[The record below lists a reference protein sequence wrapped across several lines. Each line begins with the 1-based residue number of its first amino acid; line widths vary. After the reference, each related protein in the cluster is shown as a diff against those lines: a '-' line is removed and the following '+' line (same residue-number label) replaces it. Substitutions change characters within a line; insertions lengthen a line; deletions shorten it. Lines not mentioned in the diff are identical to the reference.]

1 MTGAGAAATVARRAR
16 PLPAIL
22 PIGIVVTVIA
32 AVAVHGFPSPRNLG
46 NLGLQASIL
55 LMLAMPMTLIIMSE
69 GLDLSAGAVLSLC
82 GVVLA
87 EALATGHGL
96 AAGLA
101 LSLAVGLAFGTLNGV
116 LVALLRLPPFVVT
129 LGTLGIA
136 QGASLVITDGNAV
149 AGLGPDI
156 SALYASTLGGVPF
169 PVLLAVLTWLLT
181 HVLLYWTR
189 FGTYVFAIG
198 GNRDA
203 LVLAGARAN
212 AYHIAIYALGGLI
225 SGVAALLLI
234 GRMNAAH
241 PTVAIGMEF
250 DAIAAVVLGGTSFE
264 RGDGWLTGTVLG
276 VLTITILRNA
286 LDLLGIESS
295 LQVVSIG
302 VLIMIVITVDS
313 LRRGRLVHA

>member
-1 MTGAGAAATVARRAR
+1 VTTARQAVTRRAR

-22 PIGIVVTVIA
+22 PIGIAVTVIA
-32 AVAVHGFPSPRNLG
+32 LLGVHGFSSARNVT

-55 LMLAMPMTLIIMSE
+55 LMLALPMTLIIMSE

-82 GVVLA
+82 GVALA

-96 AAGLA
+96 GAALA
-101 LSLAVGLAFGTLNGV
+101 LSVVVGLAFGVGNG
-116 LVALLRLPPFVVT
+116 LLISLLRLPPFVVT

-136 QGASLVITDGNAV
+136 QGAALVITDGNAV
-149 AGLGPDI
+149 SGLGPAI
-156 SALYASTLGGVPF
+156 STLYGTNVAGIPF
-169 PVLLAVLTWLLT
+169 PVLLAFVTWLVT

-203 LVLAGARAN
+203 LVLAGAPASL
-212 AYHIAIYALGGLI
+212 YHVAIYAFGGI
-225 SGVAALLLI
+225 VSGLAALLLI

-264 RGDGWLTGTVLG
+264 RGDGWLAGTVLG

-302 VLIMIVITVDS
+302 VLIMIVITLDS
-313 LRRGRLVHA
+313 VRKARLPVRAA

>member
-1 MTGAGAAATVARRAR
+1 MNRGQVRSVVRRTR
-16 PLPAIL
+16 GIPAIL
-22 PIGIVVTVIA
+22 PIGILVTML
-32 AVAVHGFPSPRNLG
+32 AVLGVHGFASGRNIG

-82 GVVLA
+82 GVALA
-87 EALATGHGL
+87 EALSRGVSLPVAFM
-96 AAGLA
+96 
-101 LSLAVGLAFGTLNGV
+101 LSIGVGLAFGIANGA
-116 LVALLRLPPFVVT
+116 LIALLRLPPFVVT

-136 QGASLVITDGNAV
+136 QGASLVVTEGNAIS
-149 AGLGPDI
+149 GLGPGI
-156 SALYASTLGGVPF
+156 SRLYASSVMGVPF
-169 PVLLAVLTWLLT
+169 PVLLALATWLVT

-212 AYHIAIYALGGLI
+212 VYHVAIYAFGGLV
-225 SGVAALLLI
+225 SGITALLLI

-264 RGDGWLTGTVLG
+264 RGEGWLAGTVLG
-276 VLTITILRNA
+276 VVTITMLRNA

-302 VLIMIVITVDS
+302 VLIMVVITVDS
-313 LRRGRLVHA
+313 LRKARFAHA